1 MTNLQNADPGMALG
15 GKVRVMVDERVDAT
29 AHVKTVA
36 EKIVKDV
43 MVPGPSLVTEPV
55 TEPVKAVA
63 MAAVAHAVVAVAGA
77 VPGGSAEIARCKV
90 RAKVRANAS
99 ALMQKADPLHWK
111 PLPRRA

>member
-1 MTNLQNADPGMALG
+1 MTNLENADPGTALG
-15 GKVRVMVDERVDAT
+15 GKVGVMVDERVDAT

-43 MVPGPSLVTEPV
+43 MVPGPSLV

-90 RAKVRANAS
+90 RAKVQANAS